1 MKDQF
6 QSIYFKLS
14 LPALPVAF
22 VLILTILLIFEFL
35 PSRLPLF
42 YSLRWG
48 EEQLVSHQQFYIIPA
63 SIILIALL
71 NLMIIWKLPPSLS
84 FLKKI
89 LVFSTNVTVIIL
101 TVTFIKIVLIFL

>member
-14 LPALPVAF
+14 LPALLMAF

-35 PSRLPLF
+35 PARLPLF
-42 YSLRWG
+42 YSLPWG
-48 EEQLVSHQQFYIIPA
+48 EGQLVSHQQFYIIPS

-71 NLMIIWKLPPSLS
+71 NLMIIWQLPLAFG

-89 LVFSTNVTVIIL
+89 LVFSTNVTAVIL
-101 TVTFIKIVLIFL
+101 TVTFTKIVLIFL